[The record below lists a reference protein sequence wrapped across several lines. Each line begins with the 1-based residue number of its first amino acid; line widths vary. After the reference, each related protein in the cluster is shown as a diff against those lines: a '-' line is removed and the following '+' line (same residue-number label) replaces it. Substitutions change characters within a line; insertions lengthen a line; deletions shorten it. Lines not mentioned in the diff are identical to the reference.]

1 MPAQP
6 AERDRDPGVS
16 REPDPRDMTR
26 AELFD
31 FLRSR
36 HTSSLWPF
44 AGRAL
49 GISRSLTYQLAGT
62 ETIRVL
68 RLGHR
73 YRVPCAWP
81 EDALFRQAKL

>member
-1 MPAQP
+1 MPVQI
-6 AERDRDPGVS
+6 AERNGDPGLPS
-16 REPDPRDMTR
+16 EPDPRDMTR
-26 AELFD
+26 AELLD

-49 GISRSLTYQLAGT
+49 GISRSLTYQLAST

-73 YRVPCAWP
+73 YRVPCSWL
-81 EDALFRQAKL
+81 ENALFGEK